1 MNATGFT
8 GARRIRLADDEE
20 GFEAVFDAL
29 LFLTILALGTVMLQA
44 WLVTGFEEQ
53 EVQQIEQ
60 HSAQARDTME
70 VFLRTWVSYDHGESV
85 PLRGDVVS
93 VISEAI
99 YLDSLSAPNFDMCAF
114 KENMTNLLR
123 SITAPYYHFNF
134 TAVKGS
140 DNVLQLGEPIPGE
153 FSVEEDQPED
163 DCEDDE
169 EGEEEE
175 PENNCRNRVCAPVF
189 HARGNWDIPATGN
202 VGVMVELDLA
212 IWFIR

>member
-60 HSAQARDTME
+60 HSAQARDSME

-85 PLRGDVVS
+85 PLRGDVAS
-93 VISEAI
+93 IISEAI
-99 YLDSLSAPNFDMCAF
+99 YLDSLSSLDFNMDAF
-114 KENMTNLLR
+114 EDSMKELLR
-123 SITAPYYHFNF
+123 TIVAPYYDFSL
-134 TAVKGS
+134 TGVI
-140 DNVLQLGEPIPGE
+140 DLGEVLLIGEDAPGT
-153 FSVEEDQPED
+153 
-163 DCEDDE
+163 DCT
-169 EGEEEE
+169 GE
-175 PENNCRNRVCAPVF
+175 VCAPVF

>member
-53 EVQQIEQ
+53 EVHLIEQ

-70 VFLRTWVSYDHGESV
+70 VFLRTWVSYDHGGSV
-85 PLRGDVVS
+85 PLRGDVGS
-93 VISEAI
+93 IISEAI
-99 YLDSLSAPNFDMCAF
+99 YLDSLSSPDFNMDAF
-114 KENMTNLLR
+114 EDSMKELLR
-123 SITAPYYHFNF
+123 TIVAPYYDFSL
-134 TAVKGS
+134 TGVIDLGV
-140 DNVLQLGEPIPGE
+140 VLLIGDDAPGTDCMGE
-153 FSVEEDQPED
+153 
-163 DCEDDE
+163 
-169 EGEEEE
+169 
-175 PENNCRNRVCAPVF
+175 VCAPVF
-189 HARGNWDIPATGN
+189 HARGNWNIPATGH

>member
-70 VFLRTWVSYDHGESV
+70 VFLRTWVSYDHGQSQ

-99 YLDSLSAPNFDMCAF
+99 YLDSLSSPDFDMDTF
-114 KENMTNLLR
+114 EERMDELLR
-123 SITAPYYHFNF
+123 TIVAPYYDFSL
-134 TAVKGS
+134 TGII
-140 DNVLQLGEPIPGE
+140 DLGEVLLIGDDAPGTDCT
-153 FSVEEDQPED
+153 EE
-163 DCEDDE
+163 
-169 EGEEEE
+169 
-175 PENNCRNRVCAPVF
+175 VCAPVF
-189 HARGNWDIPATGN
+189 HARGNWNIPATGH